1 MKLRIFFLLLAM
13 ISAGNL
19 FAQLPNGYKANYTYV
34 RKCDNRGVT
43 IEDYSSPADVF
54 LYIMTNNW
62 GFGRQ
67 STAIFTQYGV
77 AQGYDVYG
85 GMVNGWHFYTQDL
98 SLTPI
103 KGGSLYISKDRRTIR
118 HSNWSDG
125 EYYEYRIKD

>member
-1 MKLRIFFLLLAM
+1 MKLKIFFLLLAM

-43 IEDYSSPADVF
+43 IEDYTTKPDVL
-54 LYIMTNNW
+54 LYIMNTNW
-62 GFGRQ
+62 GFGCQ
-67 STAIFTQYGV
+67 STAIFTQLSV

-98 SLTPI
+98 SLSGL

-118 HSNWSDG
+118 HSPWSDG
-125 EYYEYRIKD
+125 EYSEYRIKD

>member
-1 MKLRIFFLLLAM
+1 MKLRIFFLLLAI

-19 FAQLPNGYKANYTYV
+19 FAQLPNGYKANYTYF

-43 IEDYSSPADVF
+43 IEDYTTKPDV
-54 LYIMTNNW
+54 LIYIMTNNW

-67 STAIFTQYGV
+67 STAIFVGAGPGLT
-77 AQGYDVYG
+77 YDVYG

-118 HSNWSDG
+118 HSLWSDG
-125 EYYEYRIKD
+125 EYDEYRIKD